1 VDTQPKIPTLLG
13 RRSQVGGA
21 LAAFVGVLLLLAAP
35 AAPPGAPID
44 VHKMAMVFIA
54 IGSFAAAVGTF
65 ARWYYLD

>member
-1 VDTQPKIPTLLG
+1 MDPQFKTTTPLG

-21 LAAFVGVLLLLAAP
+21 LAAFIGVLLLLATP

-44 VHKMAMVFIA
+44 VHKIGMVFIA
-54 IGSFAAAVGTF
+54 IGAFGVAVGTF